1 MGNANKLFINMGF
14 PLQTYQQIQKD
25 LELEKELPITP
36 DWSAA
41 ADFLALIKN
50 HCLKAKPKTIV
61 ECSSGATTVVLAK
74 CCQLNNQGK
83 VFSLENGEEYA
94 INTQNNLKNFGLDS
108 YAEVIHAPLETV
120 EVNNESYQW
129 YETKNLPDQKIDM
142 LVIDGPPGFI
152 QRHSRL
158 PALPFLFDRMA
169 DQSIVFLDDAARDE
183 EREIV
188 EMWLGIDSGVSHEF
202 IEMERGCSI
211 LMVGK

>member
-1 MGNANKLFINMGF
+1 MS
-14 PLQTYQQIQKD
+14 TYQSIQKELH
-25 LELEKELPITP
+25 LEQELPITP

-41 ADFLALIKN
+41 ADFLELIKN

-74 CCQLNNQGK
+74 CCEINKQGK

-94 INTQNNLKNFGLDS
+94 INTRNNIKDHRLEK
-108 YAEVIHAPLETV
+108 YADVIHAPLETI

-129 YETKNLPDQKIDM
+129 YESKKLPDIKIDM

-158 PALPFLFDRMA
+158 PALPLLFDQMA

-183 EREIV
+183 EIEIV
-188 EMWLGIDSGVSHEF
+188 EMWLGISQSVSHEF
-202 IEMERGCSI
+202 VELERGCSV
-211 LMVGK
+211 LRLSK

>member
-1 MGNANKLFINMGF
+1 MGF
-14 PLQTYQQIQKD
+14 PLQTYLQLQKD
-25 LELEKELPITP
+25 LGLEKELPITP

-41 ADFLALIKN
+41 ADFLELIKN
-50 HCLKAKPKTIV
+50 HCLKAKPKIIV

-74 CCQLNNQGK
+74 CCQINKQGK

-94 INTQNNLKNFGLDS
+94 SNTQNNLKDLALEN
-108 YAEVIHAPLETV
+108 YAEVIYAPLEGI

-158 PALPFLFDRMA
+158 PALPLLFDQLA
-169 DQSIVFLDDAARDE
+169 DNAIVFLDDAARDD

-188 EMWLGIDSGVSHEF
+188 EMWLGIDSGIDSGISHEF
-202 IEMERGCSI
+202 IETERGCSV
-211 LMVGK
+211 LTVNKN

>member
-1 MGNANKLFINMGF
+1 MS
-14 PLQTYQQIQKD
+14 TYQSIQKD
-25 LELEKELPITP
+25 LHLKQELPITA

-41 ADFLALIKN
+41 ADFLELIKD

-74 CCQLNNQGK
+74 CCEINKQGK

-94 INTQNNLKNFGLDS
+94 INTQKNIKDFGLDN

-120 EVNNESYQW
+120 DVNNESYQW
-129 YETKNLPDQKIDM
+129 YETKNLPDQKIEL

-158 PALPFLFDRMA
+158 PALPLLFNRMA
-169 DQSIVFLDDAARDE
+169 DKSIVFLDDAARDE
-183 EREIV
+183 EREVV
-188 EMWLGIDSGVSHEF
+188 EMWLGISPSVSHKFVEL
-202 IEMERGCSI
+202 ERGCSV
-211 LMVGK
+211 LRLSKQST